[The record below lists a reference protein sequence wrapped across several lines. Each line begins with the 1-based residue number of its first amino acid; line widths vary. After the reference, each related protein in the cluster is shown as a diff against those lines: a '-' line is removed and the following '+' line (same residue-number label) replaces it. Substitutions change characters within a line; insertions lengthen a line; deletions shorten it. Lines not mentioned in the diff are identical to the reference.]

1 MALFRLKIS
10 LPDLPGSLGAIAS
23 AIGAAGCDIRSLSV
37 LEAKDGIGYDEF
49 LVAVPGTDSTDL
61 VTVLSSMGGVTVISI
76 EAVTQ

>member
-10 LPDLPGSLGAIAS
+10 LPDQPGSLGAIAS

>member
-1 MALFRLKIS
+1 MALFQLKIS
-10 LPDLPGSLGAIAS
+10 LQDQPGSLGAIAS

-37 LEAKDGIGYDEF
+37 LESKDGVGYDEF
-49 LVAVPGTDSTDL
+49 LVAVPGTDPTDL